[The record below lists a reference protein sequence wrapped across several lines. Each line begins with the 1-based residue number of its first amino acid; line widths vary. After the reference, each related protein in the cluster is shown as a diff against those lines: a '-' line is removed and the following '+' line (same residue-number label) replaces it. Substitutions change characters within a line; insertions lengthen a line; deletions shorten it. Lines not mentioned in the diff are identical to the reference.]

1 MMNPAALKTLFV
13 NPVLLQR
20 LEGLVLFLAGVYAWL
35 ALGGSWWLFLLLLFT
50 PDISV
55 LGYLRNARVGAAIYN
70 LVHNYLLPAL
80 SLALG
85 IGFNLPGLTFAGILV
100 LAHIGLDRTLGYGL
114 KLSSSFQDTHLGR
127 IGNN

>member
-1 MMNPAALKTLFV
+1 M
-13 NPVLLQR
+13 
-20 LEGLVLFLAGVYAWL
+20 
-35 ALGGSWWLFLLLLFT
+35 LGLFT

-55 LGYLRNARVGAAIYN
+55 LGYLRNARVGAAVYN

-127 IGNN
+127 IGKN